1 MSEWLGYLSTVSL
14 ILRSVV
20 EQIPAWIWF
29 GVIGLFVIARV
40 GGRISKEV
48 GKLGQSLENLEVQIG
63 EIQEHIRLIGRTL
76 RLRPDASRASHDEEV
91 RSTSART

>member
-1 MSEWLGYLSTVSL
+1 MSEWLGYLSSVSP

-20 EQIPAWIWF
+20 ERIPVWIWF

-40 GGRISKEV
+40 GGKISREV
-48 GKLGQSLENLEVQIG
+48 ANLGQSLENLEVQLG

-76 RLRPDASRASHDEEV
+76 RLRADSRAPQEEQAH
-91 RSTSART
+91 STSGRT